1 MCCLSSDRRVVRR
14 LKRDGCQVF
23 SLDSHPALIYNQSMI
38 EKMLRIGRLYDCY
51 GALLTE
57 NQQKCLELHYL
68 QDLSLGEIAA
78 ELSVSRQ
85 AINDMLR
92 RAEDSLE
99 QYEAKLNLYSQEQQ
113 RMQSLRELRKIIMDA
128 NAPSPTDPALLTLA
142 VEKIDDILKQEM
154 RD

>member
-1 MCCLSSDRRVVRR
+1 MCRSNSDKSVVRR
-14 LKRDGCQVF
+14 IKRDDCQGF
-23 SLDSHPALIYNQSMI
+23 GLDSHPALFYNQSMI

-85 AINDMLR
+85 AVNDMLR

-99 QYEAKLNLYSQEQQ
+99 QYEAKLNLYSQEHERFQALQ
-113 RMQSLRELRKIIMDA
+113 ALRKIIMDA
-128 NAPSPTDPALLTLA
+128 NEKSQTDHALLNLA
-142 VEKIDDILKQEM
+142 VERIDDILKQEM

>member
-1 MCCLSSDRRVVRR
+1 
-14 LKRDGCQVF
+14 
-23 SLDSHPALIYNQSMI
+23 MI

-85 AINDMLR
+85 AVNDMLR
-92 RAEDSLE
+92 LTSTDFAPWTIIESENKQFGRIKALE
-99 QYEAKLNLYSQEQQ
+99 TAISAIEARL
-113 RMQSLRELRKIIMDA
+113 
-128 NAPSPTDPALLTLA
+128 
-142 VEKIDDILKQEM
+142 
-154 RD
+154 

>member
-1 MCCLSSDRRVVRR
+1 MRKI
-14 LKRDGCQVF
+14 KRGDCQGF
-23 SLDSHPALIYNQSMI
+23 GLDSHPALFYNQSMI

-85 AINDMLR
+85 AVNDMLR

-99 QYEAKLNLYSQEQQ
+99 QYEAKLNLYSQEHERFQALQ
-113 RMQSLRELRKIIMDA
+113 ALRKIIMDA
-128 NAPSPTDPALLTLA
+128 NEKSQTDHALLNLA
-142 VEKIDDILKQEM
+142 VERIDDILKQEM

>member
-1 MCCLSSDRRVVRR
+1 
-14 LKRDGCQVF
+14 
-23 SLDSHPALIYNQSMI
+23 MI

-68 QDLSLGEIAA
+68 QDFSLGEIAA

-85 AINDMLR
+85 AVNDMLR

-99 QYEAKLNLYSQEQQ
+99 QYEAKLNLYSQEHERFQALQ
-113 RMQSLRELRKIIMDA
+113 ALRKIIMDA
-128 NAPSPTDPALLTLA
+128 NEKSQTDHALLNLA
-142 VEKIDDILKQEM
+142 VERIDDILKQEM

>member
-1 MCCLSSDRRVVRR
+1 MRRI
-14 LKRDGCQVF
+14 KRDDCQGF
-23 SLDSHPALIYNQSMI
+23 GLDSHLALIYNQSMI

-85 AINDMLR
+85 AVNDMLR

-99 QYEAKLNLYSQEQQ
+99 QYEAKLNLYSQEHERFQALQ
-113 RMQSLRELRKIIMDA
+113 ALRKILMDA
-128 NAPSPTDPALLTLA
+128 NEKSQTDHALLNLA
-142 VEKIDDILKQEM
+142 VERIDDILKQEM